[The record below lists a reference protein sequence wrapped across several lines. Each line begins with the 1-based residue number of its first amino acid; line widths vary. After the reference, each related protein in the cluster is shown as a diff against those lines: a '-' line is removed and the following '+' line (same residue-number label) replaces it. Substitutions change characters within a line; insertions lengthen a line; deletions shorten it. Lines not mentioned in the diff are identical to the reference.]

1 MIDGLSHITFIVS
14 DLDKMEVILMK
25 VLDAKKIYDSGDRTY
40 SLSKERFFNIAGIW
54 VATMEGEPLRDK
66 TYNHV
71 AFKMAVED
79 YDKKLQRIQAL
90 GLEVREGR
98 SRVDGEGRSI
108 YFYDFDNHMF
118 ELHSGTLQ
126 DRLCRYDKA

>member
-25 VLDAKKIYDSGDRTY
+25 VLGAKKIYDSGDRTY
-40 SLSKERFFNIAGIW
+40 SLSKERFFNIGGIW

-66 TYNHV
+66 TYNQV

-79 YDKKLQRIQAL
+79 YDKKLQRIQAF

-126 DRLCRYDKA
+126 DRLRCYDKA